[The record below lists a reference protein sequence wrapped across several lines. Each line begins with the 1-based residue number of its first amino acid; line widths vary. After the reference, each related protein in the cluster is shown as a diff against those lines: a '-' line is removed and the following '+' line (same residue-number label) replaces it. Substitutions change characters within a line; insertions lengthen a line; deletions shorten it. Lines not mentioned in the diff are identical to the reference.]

1 MVVPIGVFPWRPFQM
16 VMIGGLVLG
25 VELVRIGN
33 VPVGIDSLRCLLVER
48 IVIGDISL
56 SVHPLLWRLVVLNFL
71 LGMGV
76 ASGFLFYVCVVGF
89 RQ

>member
-1 MVVPIGVFPWRPFQM
+1 
-16 VMIGGLVLG
+16 MIGGLVLG

-71 LGMGV
+71 FGLRIV
-76 ASGFLFYVCVVGF
+76 SGFLFYVCVVGF